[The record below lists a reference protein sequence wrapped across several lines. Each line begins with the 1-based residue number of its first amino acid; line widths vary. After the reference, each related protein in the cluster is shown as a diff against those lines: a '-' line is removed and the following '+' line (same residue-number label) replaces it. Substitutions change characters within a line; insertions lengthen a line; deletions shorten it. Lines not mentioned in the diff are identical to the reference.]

1 MGLAKAA
8 GDRLAACQARLK
20 PIGLTLKRRS
30 KKHARFDPGELM
42 IGRRGED
49 CSQFAN
55 NRIAADDN
63 EQP

>member
-1 MGLAKAA
+1 M
-8 GDRLAACQARLK
+8 K
-20 PIGLTLKRRS
+20 PIGLPLKRRS

-55 NRIAADDN
+55 NRIAADDDN